1 MKQRE
6 NNRFNPLSIDNTK
19 KKTIKLDEMKENKQK
34 KITT

>member
-6 NNRFNPLSIDNTK
+6 NNCSNPLSINNNK